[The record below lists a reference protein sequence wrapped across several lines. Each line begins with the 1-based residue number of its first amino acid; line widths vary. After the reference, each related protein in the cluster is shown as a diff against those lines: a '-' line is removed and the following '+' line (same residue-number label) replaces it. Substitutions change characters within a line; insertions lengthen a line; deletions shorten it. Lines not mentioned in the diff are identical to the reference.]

1 MAAKF
6 LGQFLLERGTLTPAQ
21 LLAALDAQ
29 RASNPLLGE
38 LAIADH
44 PSGGDLCQ
52 RGIQR
57 TAAAVRRALGG

>member
-29 RASNPLLGE
+29 RALRVDGPAHEG
-38 LAIADH
+38 
-44 PSGGDLCQ
+44 
-52 RGIQR
+52 
-57 TAAAVRRALGG
+57 